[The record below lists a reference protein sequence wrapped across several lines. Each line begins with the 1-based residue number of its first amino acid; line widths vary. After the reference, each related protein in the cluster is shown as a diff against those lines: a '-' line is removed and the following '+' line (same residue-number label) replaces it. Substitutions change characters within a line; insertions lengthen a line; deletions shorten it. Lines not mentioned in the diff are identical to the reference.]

1 MYLYIYIFPF
11 CLIFFFKI
19 NLQGD
24 QASIIGGAI
33 NYVKEL
39 EQHLQ
44 TLETKKRSTD
54 QQQPENNNNNDQNPL
69 FGDFFSFPQYST
81 RHSNTTTTTT
91 SSTGM
96 SEYTSS
102 SSSSSTTTSVV
113 IGADRINHREQPA
126 AAVADIEV
134 TMAES
139 HANIK
144 ILISEKRRQRQLL
157 KLVGGLQCL
166 WLTILHLNVTTA
178 DQMVLYTVSVKVS

>member
-1 MYLYIYIFPF
+1 M
-11 CLIFFFKI
+11 
-19 NLQGD
+19 QGD

-54 QQQPENNNNNDQNPL
+54 QQEPENNNNNNNDQNPL

-91 SSTGM
+91 TSSTVM

-102 SSSSSTTTSVV
+102 SSSSTTTTTSVV